1 MFQLKRRLMVV
12 EHVGLEEV
20 VELHFP
26 LVAHA
31 LYEVLYPALLLRI
44 KCPPA
49 VFVLIVH
56 VGTVQIS
63 GDGLAHG
70 GVILVFVFVVFV

>member
-1 MFQLKRRLMVV
+1 MVM

-20 VELHFP
+20 VELYFP
-26 LVAHA
+26 FITHA
-31 LYEVLYPALLLRI
+31 LYEVPDPALLFRI
-44 KCPPA
+44 ERPPA

-56 VGTVQIS
+56 LGTVQIS

>member
-1 MFQLKRRLMVV
+1 MVV

-26 LVAHA
+26 FVAEA
-31 LYEVLYPALLLRI
+31 LNEVLDPALLFGIER
-44 KCPPA
+44 PPA

-56 VGTVQIS
+56 LGTVQIS